1 MTTSTARIP
10 LSFSDK
16 CKRVFLGK
24 PLTTDQLDSEKLSNP
39 VALGAL
45 SPDAISSTAYGP
57 EQIMVELLPAA
68 GMSAFA
74 LLLPITGVILLILV
88 LVTSSYRQTVLAYTR
103 SGGAY
108 TVARENFGPR
118 TAQIAAA
125 ALLIDYVVTVAVQ
138 PAAATVALVS
148 AIPELRPYHL
158 EITLAAVV
166 LIWLDEPARSAAGGS
181 GVRDHDLLLRL
192 HDRRDNPDRFCP

>member
-1 MTTSTARIP
+1 
-10 LSFSDK
+10 
-16 CKRVFLGK
+16 
-24 PLTTDQLDSEKLSNP
+24 
-39 VALGAL
+39 
-45 SPDAISSTAYGP
+45 
-57 EQIMVELLPAA
+57 MVELLPAA

-158 EITLAAVV
+158 EITLAAVA
-166 LIWLDEPARSAAGGS
+166 LIGLMNLRGLRRAGRAFAITTYFF
-181 GVRDHDLLLRL
+181 VFMIV
-192 HDRRDNPDRFCP
+192 RDNPDRFCP